1 MKLTRFDKNVHQ
13 LDIGGTEMKLAIM
26 GDLHWDSPYCDR
38 EKLKKDLDYCL
49 DNSIPSGDRDW
60 ETFLSNLVSFIV
72 VKIR

>member
-49 DNSIPSGDRDW
+49 DNSIHSEIVTGKHFCQIW
-60 ETFLSNLVSFIV
+60 SVS
-72 VKIR
+72 